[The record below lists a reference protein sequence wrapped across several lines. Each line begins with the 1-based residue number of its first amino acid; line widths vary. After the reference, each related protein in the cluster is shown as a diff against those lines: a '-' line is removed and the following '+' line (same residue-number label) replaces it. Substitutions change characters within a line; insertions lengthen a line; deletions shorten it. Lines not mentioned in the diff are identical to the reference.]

1 MRSVLAVVHN
11 VTAATRLL
19 DVLPSLAADP
29 RLRIVFTCTRS
40 SAFHEG
46 TVEFLKALGAAY
58 SPWEEALRADFD
70 LAIAA
75 SYGGNLHDLTMPLIT
90 IPHGMGYNKFLETG
104 NRKPET
110 GNRKPETGNRKPV
123 FGLSPEWLTHEGEVV
138 PSIIVLSHDEQVARL
153 RLACPE
159 AVARVLVAGDVTFDR
174 LLASQVLRETY
185 RRALGVHGG
194 QRLVVVSSTWGGRS
208 LLSADPDLPRR
219 LAAELPVDEYRVVV
233 ALHPNIWHGHSPWQV
248 RGWLW
253 AARRSGVLL
262 LPELEGWKG
271 ALVAADLVIGDHGS
285 VTYYA
290 TALGR
295 PVVLAAAPD
304 DAVAEDSPIAR
315 MLATVS
321 RLDRDKSLLNQ
332 IADAIDTHD
341 PAALSELRELVSS
354 SPGRA
359 AAILRAAVY
368 DRLGLAEPTW
378 EAETTAVPVPAQAL
392 TQPEACL
399 VECHWPH
406 EARTEVVRYPAER
419 LRERDLQ
426 SRGAH
431 LAVGTDEPRQRWLQ
445 LADVVIDHR
454 PDAHPA
460 EWIRRTLAAMPGCV
474 VAAAPDPRGRW
485 FAGTADLL
493 LAFDTP
499 PETGPLCAS
508 AVYAWLSEQRPL
520 SRLPAEFELLT
531 GVARHTVRITRLDYP
546 EP

>member
-1 MRSVLAVVHN
+1 MLAVVHN

-40 SAFHEG
+40 SAFHDG
-46 TVEFLKALGAAY
+46 TVEFLEAQGAAY
-58 SPWEEALRADFD
+58 LPWEEVLQADFD

-75 SYGGNLHDLTMPLIT
+75 SYGGDLHALTMPLIT
-90 IPHGMGYNKFLETG
+90 LPHGMGYNKFLG
-104 NRKPET
+104 IGKA
-110 GNRKPETGNRKPV
+110 V
-123 FGLSPEWLTHEGEVV
+123 FGLSPEWLTHEGEVT
-138 PSIIVLSHDEQVARL
+138 PSIIVLSHEEQVERL
-153 RLACPE
+153 RRACPE
-159 AVARVLVAGDVTFDR
+159 AVPRVLVAGDVTFDR

-185 RRALGVHGG
+185 RRALGIRGG

-208 LLSADPDLPRR
+208 LLAADPDLPRR
-219 LAAELPVDEYRVVV
+219 LAAELPVDEYRVAV

-248 RGWLW
+248 RGWLS

-262 LPELEGWKG
+262 LPELDGWKG
-271 ALVAADLVIGDHGS
+271 ALVASDVVIGDHGS

-290 TALGR
+290 MALGR

-315 MLATVS
+315 MLTTVS
-321 RLDRDKSLLNQ
+321 SLDRGRSLLKQ
-332 IADAIDTHD
+332 VTDAIETHD
-341 PAALSELRELVSS
+341 PAALAELRELVSS

-359 AAILRAAVY
+359 ATILRAAVY
-368 DRLGLAEPTW
+368 DRLRLPQPPW
-378 EAETTAVPVPAQAL
+378 EAETTAVPMPTEAL
-392 TQPEACL
+392 AQPEACL
-399 VECHWPH
+399 VECRWLH
-406 EARTEVVRYPAER
+406 EAQAEVVRYPAER

-426 SRGAH
+426 SRSAH

-454 PDAHPA
+454 PDARPA

-485 FAGTADLL
+485 FAGTADQL
-493 LAFDTP
+493 LAFDIA

-508 AVYAWLSEQRPL
+508 AVYAWLSEERPL
-520 SRLPAEFELLT
+520 SELPAEFELLT
-531 GVARHTVRITRLDYP
+531 GAVSHTVRVTHQDYP
-546 EP
+546 RP